1 MNPSFELSKSEQ
13 LFLLVE
19 GACIP
24 DLERQLYQLPGVM
37 EQEPIF
43 LYPPYNQLLSVS
55 PRLVKA
61 TPEVQHWFFDLNQFQ
76 WGYFFSSDLSLSDAA
91 KALRRLIMVEMP
103 SGNPGFFRFADSHAA
118 YVLLDTQCA
127 MLWQP
132 MNKAWIHQ
140 AGQWQRLE
148 NPFVIPP
155 EIHHQPL
162 KITDEQ
168 WRRLSLIPWQN
179 SLPNT
184 LIAHMQRWFP
194 ERCQQIHDLRNWVC
208 SQMDTAYA
216 KGFET
221 EQDLLYYFNILGY
234 VGEQALLKNTYPN
247 LTQLIEQPSS
257 HTSSQRIVQAASLA
271 EQIANQS
278 REN

>member
-1 MNPSFELSKSEQ
+1 MKPLFELSKSGQ

-19 GACIP
+19 GARIP
-24 DLERQLYQLPGVM
+24 DLERQLYQLSGVI

-43 LYPPYNQLLSVS
+43 LYPPYDSLLSVS

-61 TPEVQHWFFDLNQFQ
+61 TPEVQHWFFELNQCQ
-76 WGYFFSSDLSLSDAA
+76 WGYFFCSDLSLRDAA
-91 KALRRLIMVEMP
+91 NSLRRLILIEMP
-103 SGNPGFFRFADSHAA
+103 NGNKGFVRFADSNAA

-132 MNKAWIHQ
+132 MNRVWLHHM
-140 AGQWQRLE
+140 GEWQTLD

-155 EIHHQPL
+155 EIPHQTL
-162 KITDEQ
+162 KLTDEQ
-168 WRRLSLIPWQN
+168 WRRISLIPWQN

-184 LIAHMQRWFP
+184 LIAHMKRWYAKYDH
-194 ERCQQIHDLRNWVC
+194 QAHDLRGWVC
-208 SQMDTAYA
+208 THMDTAYA

-234 VGEQALLKNTYPN
+234 VGEQALLNNTYPS
-247 LTQLIEQPSS
+247 LSQLIEQPSS
-257 HTSSQRIVQAASLA
+257 HTPSQRIAQAAHLA